1 VPFDWSQY
9 LTLATELAA
18 RNDEASL
25 RSSISRAYYYVYHL
39 ALQRAQKN
47 DFELNLADGTHWQLW
62 AIYSGN
68 PEPDC
73 QRLATIAN
81 RLRDKRVK
89 ADYKP
94 EFPRISE
101 EVPGVL
107 TDVQEFADVLLRL
120 PDRHPKPLRDLR
132 R

>member
-1 VPFDWSQY
+1 MPFDWLQY
-9 LTLATELAA
+9 LTLATELAG
-18 RNDEASL
+18 RSDEASL
-25 RSSISRAYYYVYHL
+25 RSSISRAYYCVYHL
-39 ALQRAQKN
+39 ALQRAQKH
-47 DFELNLADGTHWQLW
+47 DFELSLSEGTHGQLW

-81 RLRDKRVK
+81 RLREKRVK

-94 EFPRISE
+94 EFPRISD

-107 TDVQEFADVLLRL
+107 ADAQEFKTVLLRL
-120 PDRHPKPLRDLR
+120 PERHPKPLRDLR